1 MAKRSLSEMIDLFSH
16 QFSQLESMTG
26 RGVFKDLTMKQV
38 YYFETLGQMNKPTY
52 GEFAAKLGLS
62 KPSVTA
68 IVNKL
73 IKGGYVQTAQDKDD
87 KRSSRISLTR
97 RGGEINKIH
106 REMHGRFAQHI
117 ATVLDEEEQKAF
129 ASAMNKIIDS
139 LL

>member
-1 MAKRSLSEMIDLFSH
+1 MIDLFSH

-38 YYFETLGQMNKPTY
+38 YYLETLGQMDGPTY
-52 GEFAAKLGLS
+52 GMFATKLGLS

-68 IVNKL
+68 IANKL
-73 IKGGYVQTAQDKDD
+73 IKGGYVQAAPDKDD

-106 REMHGRFAQHI
+106 RDMHGRFAQHI
-117 ATVLDEEEQKAF
+117 ATVLDEEEQRAF
-129 ASAMNKIIDS
+129 ASALNKIIDS

>member
-38 YYFETLGQMNKPTY
+38 YYLETLGQMDKPTY
-52 GEFAAKLGLS
+52 SEFAARVKLS

-73 IKGGYVQTAQDKDD
+73 IKGGYVQTAPDKDD
-87 KRSSRISLTR
+87 KRASRISLTR
-97 RGGEINKIH
+97 RGHEINKIH
-106 REMHGRFAQHI
+106 RDMHGRFAQHI
-117 ATVLDEEEQKAF
+117 ATVLDEEEQRAF
-129 ASAMNKIIDS
+129 ANAIE
-139 LL
+139 

>member
-26 RGVFKDLTMKQV
+26 RGVFKELTMKQV
-38 YYFETLGQMNKPTY
+38 YYLETLGQMDGSTY
-52 GEFAAKLGLS
+52 SVFAARLGLS

-73 IKGGYVQTAQDKDD
+73 IKGGYVRTTQDKDD
-87 KRSSRISLTR
+87 KRASRISLTR
-97 RGGEINKIH
+97 RGQEINKIH
-106 REMHGRFAQHI
+106 QDMHGRFAQHI
-117 ATVLDEEEQKAF
+117 ATVLDEKEQRAF
-129 ASAMNKIIDS
+129 ASALNKIIDS